1 MLQNKILFDIYSSVK
16 FLDNHKMDKN
26 REKINRIITKLNS
39 KSYNQ
44 YNHYNHYGGT
54 KESDKDYQEIMTNLD
69 TIESGFLDYF
79 KSLQGYINIYLKNAE
94 QFENLL
100 KDRLSIDSLKKLKD
114 SINDLNV
121 VLDKIK

>member
-16 FLDNHKMDKN
+16 FLDKDKMDKN

-44 YNHYNHYGGT
+44 YNHYGGT

-69 TIESGFLDYF
+69 TIESGFLGYF
-79 KSLQGYINIYLKNAE
+79 QSLKKYIEIYEKNATE
-94 QFENLL
+94 FEKLL

-114 SINDLNV
+114 SLNDLNV
-121 VLDKIK
+121 VLDKLK